1 MSAAIVEAA
10 ATSAVL
16 VLLVLAAMV
25 PSVLRARRLQHAM
38 PGGMSWRTAWAMS
51 GPNVHDEW
59 SADEETARRRT
70 HHTNRPEGINP

>member
-1 MSAAIVEAA
+1 MTAAILEAA

-25 PSVLRARRLQHAM
+25 PALLRAWRLQRAM

-59 SADEETARRRT
+59 SADELTTRT
-70 HHTNRPEGINP
+70 KGNN